1 MKKHILL
8 GVTGGIA
15 TYKSCYLIR
24 LLKKAGHEVT
34 VVLSGEASEFI
45 SAQTFQ
51 ALSGN
56 PVLVEKGDYALKG
69 GMAHIDL
76 TRNADL
82 FVIAPATANT
92 IAKIANGIADNLL
105 TEMVLARSIPLLVA
119 PAMNVMMWN
128 NPANLRNIN
137 ILKQD
142 GIILLGPDFGSQ
154 ACGEVGEGR
163 MLEPEVIV
171 DMINGQFIQPLLKGK
186 KVLITAG
193 GTQEMIDPVRCL
205 TNISSGKMGIE
216 LARACRNAGAEVI
229 LVYAEISVPLPY
241 GLKKTIY
248 TQGAR
253 DMYNKVHE
261 NVNDQDVFISVAAV
275 ADYCPKNT
283 SSQKIKKNSQT
294 DHNLMIELEENPD
307 ILASVAA
314 LNDEPFCVGFA
325 AESEHLLE
333 YADEKRK
340 RKGIPLIIANRVDES
355 LSKDVS
361 TVYLIGNKG
370 TINIRDKPKE
380 VIAQEIVKVVAE
392 YLN

>member
-15 TYKSCYLIR
+15 AYKSCYLVR
-24 LLKKAGHEVT
+24 LLKKENYEVT
-34 VVLSGEASEFI
+34 VVLSKEASEFV

-56 PVLVEKGDYALKG
+56 PVLTEQNNYALKG

-76 TRNADL
+76 TREADL
-82 FVIAPATANT
+82 FVIVPATANT
-92 IAKIANGIADNLL
+92 LAKIAHGIADNLI
-105 TEMVLARSIPLLVA
+105 TEMVSARSIPLLVA

-128 NPANLRNIN
+128 NPANLRNIDL
-137 ILKQD
+137 LKQD
-142 GIILLGPDFGSQ
+142 GVILLGPDFGSQ

-171 DMINGQFIQPLLKGK
+171 DLINGHFTEPLLKDK

-193 GTQEMIDPVRCL
+193 GTKEMIDPVRCL
-205 TNISSGKMGIE
+205 TNISSGRMGIE

-229 LVYAEISVPLPY
+229 LVYGEISVTIPY
-241 GLKKTIY
+241 GLKESIY
-248 TQGAR
+248 TEGAI
-253 DMYNKVHE
+253 DMYEKVHA
-261 NVNDQDVFISVAAV
+261 NVRDQDVFISVAAV
-275 ADYCPKNT
+275 ADYRPKNT
-283 SSQKIKKNSQT
+283 SSQKIKKNNQNNNS
-294 DHNLMIELEENPD
+294 LSIELEENPD

-314 LNDEPFCVGFA
+314 LDDEPFCVGFA

-333 YADEKRK
+333 YADQKRK
-340 RKGIPLIIANRVDES
+340 RKGIPLIIANRVDQS
-355 LSKDVS
+355 LGKDVS
-361 TVYLIGNKG
+361 TVYLIGDRG
-370 TINIRDKPKE
+370 TVNIKEQPKN
-380 VIAQEIVKVVAE
+380 VVAQEIVKVIAE